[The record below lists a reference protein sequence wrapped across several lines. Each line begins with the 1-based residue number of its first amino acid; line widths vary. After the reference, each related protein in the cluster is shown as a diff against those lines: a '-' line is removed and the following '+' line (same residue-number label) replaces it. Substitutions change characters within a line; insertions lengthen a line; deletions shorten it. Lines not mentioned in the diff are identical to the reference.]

1 MDRVINNAMP
11 SQKIISIRPSDP
23 IFSVNWN
30 LSRRCNYDCMY
41 CPSRL
46 HDNHSPHLSLNQLQK
61 YWIDIERKTS
71 HSGLKYKISFS
82 GGEPT
87 GNRDFLPF
95 LSWLKQNYGHQIDKI
110 LLTTNGSAT
119 YRYYQKLFDLVDNVS
134 FSTHSEHINEQKFFD
149 TVIRLRQ
156 SITPPKF
163 IHVNIMDEF
172 WNRDRFPHYQK
183 LLTDNDISYNVNEI
197 DYSWQIR
204 NYPIIKGKRNLAI
217 N

>member
-1 MDRVINNAMP
+1 MDTVK
-11 SQKIISIRPSDP
+11 KIISIEPSDP
-23 IFSVNWN
+23 VFSINWS

-46 HDNHSPHLSLNQLQK
+46 HDDHSPHLSLEQLQR

-71 HSGLKYKISFS
+71 HQGLKYKISFS

-95 LSWLKQNYGHQIDKI
+95 LSWLKQNYGHSINKI

-119 YRYYQKLFDLVDNVS
+119 YGHYKKLFDLVDNIS
-134 FSTHSEHINEQKFFD
+134 FSTHSEHMDEQKFFD
-149 TVIRLRQ
+149 MVIRLHETIAP
-156 SITPPKF
+156 SKF

-172 WNRDRFPHYQK
+172 WNQDRIPYYQK
-183 LLTDNDISYNVNEI
+183 LLTDHDISYNVNKI
-197 DYSWQIR
+197 DYSSQTR

-217 N
+217 S